1 MATTLQTPRPR
12 GKCRPPDEPFTVKHK
27 YLGRLKNTFQTA
39 FLYGNRLI
47 GYTNL

>member
-12 GKCRPPDEPFTVKHK
+12 GKCRPPDESFTVKHK

-39 FLYGNRLI
+39 FFIYKNYIVLLF
-47 GYTNL
+47 